1 MPLYEYVC
9 AHGHQLEVLV
19 LRPEDE
25 PVRCGRAITVTL
37 ANNQS
42 VEEVH
47 HKATCDQPVKKVFST
62 PASQFPGANK
72 W

>member
-1 MPLYEYVC
+1 MPLYEYIC

-25 PVRCGRAITVTL
+25 PVRCKRVVVVTL
-37 ANNQS
+37 ANDRGT
-42 VEEVH
+42 EKIH
-47 HKATCDQPVKKVFST
+47 HHAACDQPMKKVFST